1 MFKKIKAFASYLYK
15 NFIELMKLILGD
27 NLWEKWFGNAAASGD
42 TTQDNTLQPST
53 SSDLSPNI
61 LVHSEIDEA
70 RETQKTTP
78 DGGADRDQIAVIV
91 GEKQGSEKVFSYEV
105 FTKELIK
112 SILCMHNNTD
122 RETHLNVSNSITVL
136 CNKALSEKKNYDGT
150 LNVTGFVKDEEYQI
164 SSNVTD
170 IKHLAEQY
178 KTYSSNKKGESFT
191 PLSTPIQLL
200 LRHTAAI
207 IIKVLSNSKTNTKE
221 TYINALVMN
230 ANHPISDLRKAA
242 MVIYGGSELNPGHAD
257 LKSAFQQFVTE
268 QYNHQKTNKTTQWY
282 NHVIHPV
289 YQALVGNFI
298 YEQMNQELR
307 NFISSQTG
315 IIMQQ
320 QENEV
325 KTIIRPAEFRIVI
338 DSWFMLQHLLMGT
351 CDQYEIM
358 NKELSRDLEKEQDAR
373 KIIDKS
379 FSYYNTSITGIKT
392 DCNNNTVVIDTNDN
406 NKPWD
411 YTFDLRNLGT
421 RTFKNDPKNTSGLIY
436 FVYNQ
441 NYDIDTKALKK
452 ARDELLKNP
461 QQMSQP
467 PVNR

>member
-1 MFKKIKAFASYLYK
+1 MFKKVKAFASYLYK

-42 TTQDNTLQPST
+42 TTLGKIPQSRSSSELSADNL
-53 SSDLSPNI
+53 
-61 LVHSEIDEA
+61 EA
-70 RETQKTTP
+70 RKTS
-78 DGGADRDQIAVIV
+78 DEGAEIQAINQDVAINDQHN
-91 GEKQGSEKVFSYEV
+91 KSEFGNQDSEEVFNYEV
-105 FTKELIK
+105 FIKGIIK
-112 SILCMHNNTD
+112 SILRMHNNTD
-122 RETHLNVSNSITVL
+122 RDTHIDECALITDL
-136 CNKALSEKKNYDGT
+136 CNKALSEKKNSDGT
-150 LNVTGFVKDEEYQI
+150 LSLTGFVKDEEYQI

-170 IKHLAEQY
+170 IKHLSEQY
-178 KTYSSNKKGESFT
+178 KDYSYKKSESFT

-268 QYNHQKTNKTTQWY
+268 QYNHQQTDKTTHWY
-282 NHVIHPV
+282 NHVIYPV

-338 DSWFMLQHLLMGT
+338 DTWFMLQHLLMGT

-358 NKELSRDLEKEQDAR
+358 IKGLSRDLEKEQDAK

-392 DCNNNTVVIDTNDN
+392 DCTNNTVVIDTNDKN
-406 NKPWD
+406 NPWA

-421 RTFKNDPKNTSGLIY
+421 RAFKNDPENQNGLIY
-436 FVYNQ
+436 FVNKQHYN
-441 NYDIDTKALKK
+441 IDAKALKK
-452 ARDELLKNP
+452 ARDGLLKNSE
-461 QQMSQP
+461 QVSQSP
-467 PVNR
+467 SNR